1 MKTFGRALAT
11 IGLSA
16 GAVGIVYVSGAV
28 FWPCGAVGIVY
39 VSGAV
44 FWPCIALIIGLA
56 VIWDGFHDL

>member
-11 IGLSA
+11 IGISA
-16 GAVGIVYVSGAV
+16 
-28 FWPCGAVGIVY
+28 GAVGIVY